1 MYRQTYSMIE
11 GTLEHPN
18 LNRWWGFGQFKTK
31 EKENALKQFKQEIKD
46 FATEEQLKDDTY
58 CKRWLIA
65 RDFDVPKAVTM
76 FRNSM
81 EFRKKMKVDELVSN
95 YKEPEVITKYMPG
108 GEVGHDKEGSSIRVV
123 PWGDLDMKG
132 LMLSCKKLDFV
143 KSKIVQFERTL
154 KDINKMTE
162 KLKRDVVGQTII
174 FDMENVGL
182 KTLWKPGLDFNIY
195 LSRIL
200 EDNYPEMMKRLF
212 LINAP
217 KLLPV
222 LYTMAQPLIS
232 ESMKQKIFVLGNDY
246 QTTLL
251 QYIDGEELPAYLG
264 GKKTDPDGNPKCTS
278 LICYGGTVPESNYLE
293 NTDAYENMIT
303 IELNSGEKKYIE
315 FQIESPESILQ
326 WEYKTDKH
334 DIGFSVF
341 KKENDEELKEIV
353 TNERMDCF
361 NLTIDGIITVN
372 EPGTYFLCFDNSY
385 SMLTSKVVHYRY
397 DVLSS

>member
-11 GTLEHPN
+11 GELDCPA
-18 LNRWWGFGQFKTK
+18 LNKWWGFGQSKTK
-31 EKENALKQFKQEIKD
+31 EKEHALQHFKYEIKG
-46 FATEEQLKDDTY
+46 FATKEQLNDDTY

-65 RDFDVPKAVTM
+65 RDFDVPKAVEM

-81 EFRKKMKVDELVSN
+81 EFRKNMKVAELVSS

-108 GEVGHDKEGSSIRVV
+108 GDVGHDKEGSIIRVV

-143 KSKIVQFERTL
+143 KSKIVQFEYTL
-154 KDINKMTE
+154 EDINKMT
-162 KLKRDVVGQTII
+162 KKVKRDVVGQTVI

-182 KTLWKPGLDFNIY
+182 KTLWKPGLDFNLY

-222 LYTMAQPLIS
+222 LYKMAQPLIS
-232 ESMKQKIFVLGNDY
+232 DSMKQKIFVLGNDY
-246 QTTLL
+246 QQTLL
-251 QYIDGEELPAYLG
+251 EYIDMEELPAYLG
-264 GKKTDPDGNPKCTS
+264 GKKTDPDGNPKCVS
-278 LICYGGTVPESNYLE
+278 MICYGGTVPENYFLE
-293 NTDAYENMIT
+293 NTDAYENMT
-303 IELNSGEKKYIE
+303 KIELNSGDKKYIE
-315 FQIESPESILQ
+315 FQIENPESILQ
-326 WEYKTDKH
+326 WEYKTEKH
-334 DIGFSVF
+334 DIGFSIF
-341 KKENDEELKEIV
+341 KKENEDELKEIV
-353 TNERMDCF
+353 TNERIDCF

-372 EPGTYFLCFDNSY
+372 EPGTYLLCFDNSY
-385 SMLTSKVVHYRY
+385 SMITAKVVYYRY
-397 DVLSS
+397 DVMSS